1 VRRREQPPTSRVF
14 APLRRILLWLWHPEF
29 VERLVQIIHEGQPFF
44 ISDDEVSQG
53 RRATTAKQISI
64 ECCKRKNH
72 QGDKTFGSES
82 RPL

>member
-1 VRRREQPPTSRVF
+1 
-14 APLRRILLWLWHPEF
+14 
-29 VERLVQIIHEGQPFF
+29 
-44 ISDDEVSQG
+44 VSQG